1 MEILLRTCASLFS
14 ATIVAIYATAL
25 AARKLSRDTR
35 HIRSVEHAARR
46 FPHIA
51 YRMGFID
58 VDVNQKTKEGILGIW
73 DWRRPS
79 SNKYYTIPLPHE
91 ICDLL
96 YDLYERLLIPGKSKV
111 ARPFTFTVELP
122 FCNNEH
128 LYKSPLQILC
138 DHCLR

>member
-1 MEILLRTCASLFS
+1 MRQSV
-14 ATIVAIYATAL
+14 TISVENSDIAANGWVQQYEDQIYF
-25 AARKLSRDTR
+25 
-35 HIRSVEHAARR
+35 RSVEYAARR
-46 FPHIA
+46 VPHIA

-58 VDVNQKTKEGILGIW
+58 VVVNQKTKEGILGIW